1 MTTKKTANTAKTV
14 EDTVTETVEAAVTMT
29 KEKVEEMQDQYTK
42 AYEDFA
48 VLGQASVDV
57 MVKATSIFTKGAE
70 DITKA
75 YFAFAK
81 ITADSGVEAT
91 KAVLGAKTI
100 KDAVEVQSDYAK
112 QSFDK
117 FVAEGAKIS
126 DMSVKVANETFEPIK
141 EQIQVNVE
149 KAMKAA

>member
-57 MVKATSIFTKGAE
+57 MVKATSIFNKGAE
-70 DITKA
+70 DITNA
-75 YFAFAK
+75 
-81 ITADSGVEAT
+81 
-91 KAVLGAKTI
+91 
-100 KDAVEVQSDYAK
+100 
-112 QSFDK
+112 
-117 FVAEGAKIS
+117 
-126 DMSVKVANETFEPIK
+126 
-141 EQIQVNVE
+141 
-149 KAMKAA
+149 

>member
-1 MTTKKTANTAKTV
+1 
-14 EDTVTETVEAAVTMT
+14 
-29 KEKVEEMQDQYTK
+29 MQDQYTK

-81 ITADSGVEAT
+81 ITADSNVEAT

-117 FVAEGAKIS
+117 FVAEGTKIS
-126 DMSVKVANETFEPIK
+126 ELSVKVANETFEPIK
-141 EQIQVNVE
+141 EQIQGNVE